1 MMKALFMG
9 TPDFAVPCLQAL
21 CDVAEVVGVVTQP
34 DRPKGRGQKMQPTP
48 VKLEA
53 EARGI
58 PVYQPE
64 KVKTDEFTSFLEKMA
79 PDIII
84 VVAFGQILSQRIL
97 DIPKYG
103 CVNVHASLLPRYRGA
118 APIHWAIINGETETG
133 NTTMYMDKGLDT
145 GDMLLKSHVDI
156 TDDMTTEELHDILM
170 LQGGQL
176 LKETVKQ
183 IEAGTI
189 KREKQIDEHSCY
201 ARMLTKDTGHID
213 WNQPAQKIH
222 NLIRGLNSWPGA
234 WSIMNDKNFKIWKS
248 RLSDLSTSGRPG
260 EVVAATKHGLV
271 VAAGEGCLEIIE
283 IQPPGKKKMQAGDF
297 MRGHGAAIG
306 DVFH

>member
-64 KVKTDEFTSFLEKMA
+64 KVKTDEFTSFLEKLS

-189 KREKQIDEHSCY
+189 KRETQIDEHSCY
-201 ARMLTKDTGHID
+201 ASMLTKDTGHID

-271 VAAGEGCLEIIE
+271 VAAGDGCLEIIE